1 MNETLI
7 LILGPTPDAPVS
19 WAFRADGKMRLAGR
33 SDSVAELASI
43 ADRAGAARQVIAIL
57 PGETATMRVMP
68 APPKS
73 AAQFRAAAGYLLEDE
88 LAEPI
93 ANVHVIVNRHESG
106 AGQALAVKRS
116 ALEAWREALVEAG
129 VLPDVMTVDFALLPA
144 APGRAVL
151 IDTPDRVIGCA
162 GLQGFAIEKP
172 MADIVAVSLL
182 SDESLEEIIIF
193 GEQAFDADDWE
204 SFTVDWREPLDDE
217 AMLANFA
224 EALETR
230 TVPNFLQGE
239 YRKKRDWSA
248 AAGPWRRAAALAAAC
263 VGALVFTSVADS
275 IRSLRLADR
284 LDAETLALHRAT
296 FPEASAVD
304 PRTHA
309 RSVLSSG
316 GGGPAQFLPISTY
329 IAETLDEVDGVQ
341 VDRIRYNAEEGE
353 YSVNIRVADVERLDA
368 FKRVL
373 AARGVNAAEAGSV
386 RRSGGYYLGE
396 LRMSL
401 S

>member
-7 LILGPTPDAPVS
+7 LILGSTPEAPVI
-19 WAFRADGKMRLAGR
+19 WAFRADGAVRL
-33 SDSVAELASI
+33 
-43 ADRAGAARQVIAIL
+43 ADRAENAAALTSIAARARTARQVIAVL
-57 PGETATMRVMP
+57 PGETATLRIMP

-73 AAQFRAAAGYLLEDE
+73 GAQFRAAASYLLEDE

-93 ANVHVIVNRHESG
+93 ANVHVVVNRHDSG
-106 AGQALAVKRS
+106 AGQALAIKRRVLEEWRG
-116 ALEAWREALVEAG
+116 ALAEAG
-129 VLPDVMTVDFALLPA
+129 ISPDVMTVDFALLPA

-151 IDTPDRVIGCA
+151 VDLPDRLIGCA

-172 MADIVAVSLL
+172 MADVVAASLL
-182 SDESLEEIIIF
+182 SDETLQEIVIF
-193 GEQAFDADDWE
+193 GEQTLDAEGWE
-204 SFTVDWREPLDDE
+204 SFTVDWRGPLDDE
-217 AMLANFA
+217 TMIASFA
-224 EALETR
+224 GSLENGN
-230 TVPNFLQGE
+230 VPNFLQGD

-248 AAGPWRRAAALAAAC
+248 YAGPWRRAAALAAAC
-263 VGALVFTSVADS
+263 LGALVFTSVADS
-275 IRSLRLADR
+275 VRSLRLADR
-284 LDAETLALHRAT
+284 LDDETLELHQAA
-296 FPEASAVD
+296 FPDASSVD

-309 RSVLSSG
+309 RSILAAG
-316 GGGPAQFLPISTY
+316 GGAAQFLPISTY

-341 VDRIRYNAEEGE
+341 IDRIRYNAEEGE

-373 AARGVNAAEAGSV
+373 AGRGVNAAESGSV

-396 LRMSL
+396 LRVSL